1 MTTEATATFTVES
14 WDEAPWDEQADL
26 PKLTRATVEKSLSGD
41 LEGTSTT
48 VWLMSY
54 GADGSADFVGIER
67 VKCTVGGRAGS
78 FVLQHIGRFDDGAA
92 RASLVVIPGSGTGD
106 LSGLSGEG
114 SFVADP
120 NGSITLELSFVSS
133 EG

>member
-14 WDEAPWDEQADL
+14 WDEAPWDEQAAL

-120 NGSITLELSFVSS
+120 NGSIALELSFAGS

>member
-1 MTTEATATFTVES
+1 VTTEATATFTVES

-133 EG
+133 KG

>member
-1 MTTEATATFTVES
+1 VTTEAKATFTVES

-120 NGSITLELSFVSS
+120 NGSITLELSFASS

>member
-1 MTTEATATFTVES
+1 MTTEAKATFTVES

>member
-1 MTTEATATFTVES
+1 VTTEATATFTVES

-120 NGSITLELSFVSS
+120 NGSITLELSFASS

>member
-1 MTTEATATFTVES
+1 VTTQATATFTVES
-14 WDEAPWDEQADL
+14 WDEVPWDEQADL
-26 PKLTRATVEKSLSGD
+26 PKLTRATVEKALSGD

-67 VKCTVGGRAGS
+67 VKGTVGGRAGS
-78 FVLQHIGRFDDGAA
+78 FVLQHIGRYDEGAA
-92 RASLVVIPGSGTGD
+92 RASLGVIPGSGTGD
-106 LSGLSGEG
+106 LSGISGEG

-120 NGSITLELSFVSS
+120 NGSIALELSFAGS

>member
-1 MTTEATATFTVES
+1 MTTQATATFTVES
-14 WDEAPWDEQADL
+14 WDEVPWDEQADL

-67 VKCTVGGRAGS
+67 VKGTVGGRAGS
-78 FVLQHIGRFDDGAA
+78 FVLQHIGRYDEGAA
-92 RASLVVIPGSGTGD
+92 RASLGVIPGSGTGD
-106 LSGLSGEG
+106 LSGISGEG

-120 NGSITLELSFVSS
+120 NGSITLELSFASS

>member
-133 EG
+133 KG

>member
-1 MTTEATATFTVES
+1 MATQATATFTVES

-26 PKLTRATVEKSLSGD
+26 PKLTRATVGKALSGD

-67 VKCTVGGRAGS
+67 IKGSVDGRTGS
-78 FVLQHIGRFDDGAA
+78 FVLQHIGRFEDGAA
-92 RASLVVIPGSGTGD
+92 RGSLVVIAGSGAGE
-106 LSGLSGEG
+106 LSGVTGQG

-120 NGSITLELSFVSS
+120 NGSITLELSFADSVS
-133 EG
+133 

>member
-1 MTTEATATFTVES
+1 MTTEAKATFTVES

-120 NGSITLELSFVSS
+120 NGSITLELSFASS

>member
-14 WDEAPWDEQADL
+14 WDEVPWDEQADL

-120 NGSITLELSFVSS
+120 NGSITLELSFASS

>member
-120 NGSITLELSFVSS
+120 NGSITLELSFASS